1 MSEETQIQEAIELA
15 EQAQSKEKFSLI
27 DAIKGKSFPEQEV
40 IVFLDDKAA
49 LELMKLNDKMN
60 RETDP
65 ELLKGLE
72 DEAVKLAQAI
82 KESSLR
88 FRMRGVAQ
96 KAIEAVMEKCNE
108 RYEVKKGEDGT
119 KNSLWLRDYITIL
132 VGMNVV
138 SVTNSSG
145 QVDEGPFDEEAV
157 EEIRQSISAT
167 EWGKLVETMQKLTL
181 AGGYFEQLTDAGFLQ
196 KS

>member
-1 MSEETQIQEAIELA
+1 MSEETQISEAIELA

-49 LELMKLNDKMN
+49 LDLMKLNDKMN

-65 ELLKGLE
+65 ELLKALE
-72 DEAVKLAQAI
+72 DEAVELAKAI
-82 KESSLR
+82 KESSLH
-88 FRMRGVAQ
+88 FRMRGVSQ
-96 KAIEAVMEKCNE
+96 KAIEAVMDKCNE

-132 VGMNVV
+132 VGMNIV
-138 SVTNSSG
+138 SVTNSSN

>member
-1 MSEETQIQEAIELA
+1 MSEETQISEAIELA

-49 LELMKLNDKMN
+49 LDLMKLNDKMN

-65 ELLKGLE
+65 ELLKALE
-72 DEAVKLAQAI
+72 DEALELAKAI
-82 KESSLR
+82 KESSLH
-88 FRMRGVAQ
+88 FRMRGVPQ
-96 KAIEAVMEKCNE
+96 KAIEAVMDKCNE
-108 RYEVKKGEDGT
+108 RYEIKKGEDGT

-132 VGMNVV
+132 VGMNIV
-138 SVTNSSG
+138 SVTNSSN

>member
-1 MSEETQIQEAIELA
+1 MSEETQISEAIELA

-49 LELMKLNDKMN
+49 LDLMKLNDKMN

-65 ELLKGLE
+65 ELLKALE
-72 DEAVKLAQAI
+72 DEAVELAKAI
-82 KESSLR
+82 KESSLH
-88 FRMRGVAQ
+88 FRMRGVPQ
-96 KAIEAVMEKCNE
+96 KAIEAVMDKCNE
-108 RYEVKKGEDGT
+108 RYEIKKGEDGT

-132 VGMNVV
+132 VGMNIV
-138 SVTNSSG
+138 SVTNSSN